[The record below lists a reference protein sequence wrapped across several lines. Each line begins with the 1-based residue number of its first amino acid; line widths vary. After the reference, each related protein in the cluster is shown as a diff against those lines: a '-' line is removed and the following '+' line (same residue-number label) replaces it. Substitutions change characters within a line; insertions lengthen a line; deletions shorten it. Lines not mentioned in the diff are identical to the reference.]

1 MKFYFLNKYINLIL
15 DSNDINKNFK
25 KIMLIYDIMNG
36 KNINV
41 IKDNEDDRTKSKIK
55 ILTIATKSRLKLKSS
70 KMM

>member
-1 MKFYFLNKYINLIL
+1 MNLNYKILKSMKNFDEMWFLNKDINLIL

-41 IKDNEDDRTKSKIK
+41 INIMK
-55 ILTIATKSRLKLKSS
+55 TIGLNLK
-70 KMM
+70 